1 MIVNYDQDQ
10 NPENYLKTSAKAIDL
25 VSACSADF
33 IRTLANTALRGTEG
47 DDNGETLVTTECIEM
62 CIEGNINSYAF
73 LQDAINCFL
82 EKRQAT
88 SDSASRSDTQ
98 RQSKP
103 AMLTKK
109 ENKMK
114 KNIKEGGNGKSGKR
128 SDTKKVKK
136 PKLNGAKAL
145 ARELS
150 KTGTILEDEVI
161 IEAALNIV
169 ADKENENV
177 NTNNAVGF
185 EIDDDDYD

>member
-109 ENKMK
+109 
-114 KNIKEGGNGKSGKR
+114 
-128 SDTKKVKK
+128 VKK